1 MRTYILRR
9 FLFMI
14 ISVLLMSFVAFVLI
28 DLPPGDYVTMY
39 VKQLE
44 ISGTKVTESM
54 LESLKMQYGFG
65 QPFHTRYVKWIT
77 GIITK
82 GDFGRSF
89 QWNRPVIDLIMQ
101 RLPSTVILSLLTI
114 MFTYIVAIPIG
125 IYSATHQYSIGDYI
139 ATVFGFLGLAV
150 PSFLLALVLVFF
162 LYNNFGISPGGLFS
176 PEYVDA
182 PWSMAKLLD
191 FLQHMIVPVV
201 VTGASGTAGLIRTM
215 RATLLDEL
223 SKDYVDTA
231 RVKGLPERR
240 LLYKYPVRVAIN
252 PILSTLGWLLP
263 SVFSGT
269 TIVAIV
275 VNIPTIGPL
284 LLQGLMSQD
293 MYLAGSII
301 LILTVL
307 TLIGTFISDI
317 LLAWSDPRIRY
328 E

>member
-65 QPFHTRYVKWIT
+65 QPFHIRYLKWIA

-89 QWNRPVIDLIMQ
+89 QWNRPVIDLIVQ

-114 MFTYIVAIPIG
+114 MFTYLVAIPIG

-176 PEYVDA
+176 PEYADA
-182 PWSMAKLLD
+182 PWSMAKVLD
-191 FLQHMIVPVV
+191 FLQHMIVPVI

-231 RVKGLPERR
+231 RVKGLPERK

-275 VNIPTIGPL
+275 VNVPTIGPL

>member
-1 MRTYILRR
+1 
-9 FLFMI
+9 MI

-54 LESLKMQYGFG
+54 VESLKMQYGFG
-65 QPFHTRYVKWIT
+65 QPFHIRYLKWIT

-114 MFTYIVAIPIG
+114 IFTYVVAIPIG

-139 ATVFGFLGLAV
+139 ATIFGFLGVAV
-150 PSFLLALVLVFF
+150 PGFLLALVLVFF

-182 PWSMAKLLD
+182 PWSMAKVLD
-191 FLQHMIVPVV
+191 FLQHMIVPVI

-231 RVKGLPERR
+231 RVKGLPERK

-284 LLQGLMSQD
+284 LLQGLLSQD

>member
-14 ISVLLMSFVAFVLI
+14 ISVLLMSFVAFLLI